1 VTLERQA
8 RPRTA
13 RVKRQR
19 KNRSAN
25 NKLAVTVGTV
35 GPSPKI
41 IFMELPN
48 INIPKTVNHPSIVY
62 TPPGRHRTP
71 TLIFLSLFALDESS
85 RRMAASE
92 YKYQGKWNASLKPKT
107 THEKYLAGRTIP
119 AILTV

>member
-19 KNRSAN
+19 KNSSAN

-35 GPSPKI
+35 GASPKI

-48 INIPKTVNHPSIVY
+48 VNIPKTVNHPSIVY

-71 TLIFLSLFALDESS
+71 TLSCSLFV
-85 RRMAASE
+85 RPGRIQPPNGASE

-107 THEKYLAGRTIP
+107 THEKDPAE
-119 AILTV
+119 AILEHF